1 MIITPNFTLK
11 EFTHSATAQRRNIDN
26 EPTPKALAALQA
38 LITDVIQPA
47 RHLYGYPITVTSG
60 YRSKQLNDAIGGAL
74 GSQHTKGEAADLSC
88 DDNTRLFN
96 IIRSRG
102 NFDQLIWEF
111 GDDQQ
116 PDWLHVS
123 YTNTR
128 PLKQEVLRAV
138 KKQDKEGKWII
149 AYEPF

>member
-26 EPTPKALAALQA
+26 EPTPKVLVALQA

-47 RHLYGYPITVTSG
+47 RNLYGYPITVTSG
-60 YRSKQLNDAIGGAL
+60 YRSKQLNDAIGGAQ

-96 IIRSRG
+96 VIRSRG

-116 PDWLHVS
+116 PDWIHVS
-123 YTNTR
+123 YTNAR
-128 PLKQEVLRAV
+128 ALKQEVLRAI
-138 KKQDKEGKWII
+138 KKQDKEGRWII